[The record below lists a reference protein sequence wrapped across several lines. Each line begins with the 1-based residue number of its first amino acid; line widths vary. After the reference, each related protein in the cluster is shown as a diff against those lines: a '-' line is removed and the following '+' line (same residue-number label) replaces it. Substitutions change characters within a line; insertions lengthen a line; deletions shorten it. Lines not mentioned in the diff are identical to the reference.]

1 MQATLQENV
10 ASANSA
16 SDHAGAF
23 ATFSF
28 ELSYRS
34 LLKYKLQLTEVVMD
48 LFLVGTLL
56 FLLAN
61 VAVVFS
67 MLRRV
72 NLNNDSVL
80 AWEQSQ
86 LASNVQPVNAQPAA
100 VVYQAPILAEA
111 A

>member
-1 MQATLQENV
+1 MSQVQIA
-10 ASANSA
+10 A
-16 SDHAGAF
+16 SDDAGAF

-28 ELSYRS
+28 KPSYRS
-34 LLKYKLQLTEVVMD
+34 PLKYRLHLTEVVMD

-61 VAVVFS
+61 VAVVVS

-72 NLNNDSVL
+72 NVNNDSVL

-86 LASNVQPVNAQPAA
+86 IATSVQPVSVQPAT
-100 VVYQAPILAEA
+100 VVYQAPLLAEA

>member
-1 MQATLQENV
+1 
-10 ASANSA
+10 
-16 SDHAGAF
+16 
-23 ATFSF
+23 
-28 ELSYRS
+28 
-34 LLKYKLQLTEVVMD
+34 MD
-48 LFLVGTLL
+48 LFLVGTLM

-61 VAVVFS
+61 VAVVIS

-86 LASNVQPVNAQPAA
+86 ITTSAAPVSSQPAA